1 MDTATA
7 ATVNMDV
14 VKAETSEL
22 EEVAKE
28 RRWEGGCLGCLLLG
42 CLGFGFYLP
51 VQAVPPR
58 EVDQEPPARQ
68 SLVGEPE

>member
-28 RRWEGGCLGCLLLG
+28 RRWEGGCLVCCISQWLF
-42 CLGFGFYLP
+42 GFGVSLTSASSATEGSGP
-51 VQAVPPR
+51 RATGQAISGGR
-58 EVDQEPPARQ
+58 A
-68 SLVGEPE
+68 